1 MIKGHFFAHIS
12 PHPWPHF
19 YKKEQVFHMV
29 DFQLHNCFKNTTA
42 LRFLNASL
50 TNFRYMWWRHFH
62 LWKNDWSL
70 LENRSTRT
78 TSFGN
83 TGSRN
88 YTWMFQ
94 SLLWNGI
101 RMPCLYS
108 RLWRSK
114 MLQNGP
120 KYARSDFV
128 ITAYLIKK
136 WYSLKQILNDF
147 YRWTFLIAL
156 INHGIA
162 TSCLSNFK
170 RP

>member
-1 MIKGHFFAHIS
+1 MLKKWSEWRTFIKVTKGHFFAHIS

-83 TGSRN
+83 SGSRN

-101 RMPCLYS
+101 RMPCLHS

-120 KYARSDFV
+120 KHARSDFV
-128 ITAYLIKK
+128 ITTYL
-136 WYSLKQILNDF
+136 
-147 YRWTFLIAL
+147 
-156 INHGIA
+156 
-162 TSCLSNFK
+162 LSNQIRYFLHNSK
-170 RP
+170 HFL